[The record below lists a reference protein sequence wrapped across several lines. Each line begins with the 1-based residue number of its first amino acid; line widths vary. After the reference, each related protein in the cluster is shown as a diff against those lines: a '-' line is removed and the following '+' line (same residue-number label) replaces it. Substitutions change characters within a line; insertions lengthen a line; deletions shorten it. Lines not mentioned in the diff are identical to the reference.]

1 MLRKVVLFLA
11 VCAFVFSSGFAN
23 FAKAKTVVKVGV
35 DTTFPPFEMEEYG
48 KVVGFDVDMVNAIS
62 KVEGF
67 KVEWHTMDFQGLI
80 PALQTGTIQMAVAGM
95 TITPQ
100 RAKVV
105 YFSKPYYHSGLS
117 ILVKKGS
124 SVKDL
129 ADLNGK
135 TVAVKLGT
143 TADIMLSKMKGINLE
158 RFTNINDA
166 YNQLQ
171 NSGAQAV
178 VFDNPV
184 NLNYQKTHKN
194 VQVVGKL
201 LTGENY
207 GIAVSK
213 KDPKLLKIV
222 NDGLEKILKNGTYL
236 KIYRKYFGDNDA
248 GLITK

>member
-1 MLRKVVLFLA
+1 MLRKVILFLA
-11 VCAFVFSSGFAN
+11 VCAFVSSFGFAN

-35 DTTFPPFEMEEYG
+35 DTTFPPFEMEEHG
-48 KVVGFDVDMVNAIS
+48 KVLGFDVDMVNAIA
-62 KVEGF
+62 KVEGL
-67 KVEWHTMDFQGLI
+67 KVKWHTMDFQGLI

-124 SVKDL
+124 PVRGL
-129 ADLNGK
+129 ADLKGK
-135 TVAVKLGT
+135 IVALKLGT
-143 TADIMLSKMKGINLE
+143 TADIMLSKMKDIKVE
-158 RFTNINDA
+158 RFTNIDDA

-171 NSGAQAV
+171 NGGAQAV

-184 NLNYQKTHKN
+184 NLNYARTHKN
-194 VQVVGKL
+194 VHTVGKL

-213 KDPKLLKIV
+213 KDPRLLKKV
-222 NDGLEKILKNGTYL
+222 NAGLKKIIKNGEYL
-236 KIYRKYFGDNDA
+236 KLYRKYFGNNNA